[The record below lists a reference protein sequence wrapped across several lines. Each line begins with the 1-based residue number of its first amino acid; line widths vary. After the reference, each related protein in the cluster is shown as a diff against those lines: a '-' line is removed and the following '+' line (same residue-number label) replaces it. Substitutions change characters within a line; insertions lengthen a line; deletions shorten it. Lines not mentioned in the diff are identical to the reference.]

1 MRALRAGL
9 DTSFPGAAPGTISGA
24 RPIRAAA
31 TLKTLA
37 ESRGNAMVKF
47 DAPQAK
53 APQINP
59 RRVSAVQAA
68 QAPGFV
74 PAAPRQVLG
83 HPQARGRQA
92 AVAILL
98 LCGSLTACAST
109 PEPKIITRTVNVP
122 IAVKCAA
129 PLTAEPIYSDT
140 PESLRAAPDIFS
152 RVQLLLAGR
161 DQRGARIAE
170 LTAAISG
177 CVG

>member
-1 MRALRAGL
+1 MIKLL
-9 DTSFPGAAPGTISGA
+9 
-24 RPIRAAA
+24 
-31 TLKTLA
+31 
-37 ESRGNAMVKF
+37 
-47 DAPQAK
+47 DAP
-53 APQINP
+53 
-59 RRVSAVQAA
+59 VSSKSLLPDGLRLFVACATAV
-68 QAPGFV
+68 GT
-74 PAAPRQVLG
+74 VL
-83 HPQARGRQA
+83 
-92 AVAILL
+92 
-98 LCGSLTACAST
+98 LTACATT

-161 DQRGARIAE
+161 AQRQARITE